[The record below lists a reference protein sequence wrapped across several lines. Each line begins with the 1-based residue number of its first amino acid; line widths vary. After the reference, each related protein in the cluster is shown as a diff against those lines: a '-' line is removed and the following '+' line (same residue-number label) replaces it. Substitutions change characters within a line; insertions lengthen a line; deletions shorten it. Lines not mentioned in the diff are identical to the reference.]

1 MLLEEV
7 WNSSYSDIL
16 AVLAAPPPQSW
27 TLQNKIC
34 LVEQS
39 LIGVPS

>member
-16 AVLAAPPPQSW
+16 AVLAAPPPPVMDSA
-27 TLQNKIC
+27 
-34 LVEQS
+34 E
-39 LIGVPS
+39 